1 MFPLINGE
9 CKVDQIISF
18 ETEAAFINST
28 QAYNEVL
35 VHIIGLRLI

>member
-18 ETEAAFINST
+18 ETEATYVNSIQT
-28 QAYNEVL
+28 YTEVP
-35 VHIIGLRLI
+35 VQIHRCRLI